1 MKKKKCTPK
10 NLEVVLANLRE
21 YAHRDKRDMITV
33 CAALN
38 EMLDNLCSMDFF
50 GTEHQCDPRGDQR
63 D

>member
-1 MKKKKCTPK
+1 MKNKCNSK
-10 NLEVVLANLRE
+10 NLAKVLANLQE
-21 YAHRDKRDMITV
+21 FAHRDKRDMKTI

-50 GTEHQCDPRGDQR
+50 GTEAQCDPRGDQR